1 MRATASSTLADSI
14 SVNLIDHRSI
24 WDAAVAEL
32 GGHVL
37 QSWNWGEFK
46 SLHGWL
52 PVRMLL
58 PMDGEPKIAAQ
69 ILFRRVGPVSVA
81 YVPRG
86 PLAGDLSV
94 GELAAF
100 TQAVDDEC
108 RKRRAIAVLIEPE
121 SSELPLSLG
130 QSALWAPNDVV
141 VQPRRT
147 IKVCVQ
153 KTDDELL
160 SMMKPKT
167 RYNVRLA
174 QRRGVIVR
182 RGGIQ
187 DVPAFYRL
195 LQETAD
201 RDAFGVHAVEYFDDM
216 LRVFGNDVA
225 LFIAELE
232 GEPAA
237 GLLALRSSDEA
248 IYMYG
253 ATRTEHQR
261 HMPAYLIQFVAMQWA
276 RDTGCRSYD
285 FWGIPPSDTPP
296 TDVMGDGE
304 SVNVRDG
311 MWGVYRFKQGFGG
324 EVVSYPGMYE
334 RVYAKPLMRAWR
346 ALRPN
351 LL

>member
-1 MRATASSTLADSI
+1 MTMTASTLPEASSVKRIRSGPSWDS
-14 SVNLIDHRSI
+14 SV
-24 WDAAVAEL
+24 AGL
-32 GGHVL
+32 GGHLL

-46 SLHGWL
+46 SLHGWQ

-58 PMDGEPKIAAQ
+58 LVDEEPKIAAQ
-69 ILFRRVGPVSVA
+69 ILFRRIGPFSVG

-86 PLAGDLSV
+86 PLAGDVLA

-100 TQAVDDEC
+100 TQAINEEC
-108 RKRRAIAVLIEPE
+108 RRRRAIAVLIEPE
-121 SSELPLSLG
+121 SPELPLSLG
-130 QSALWAPNDVV
+130 RSALWAPNDVL

-147 IKVCVQ
+147 IKVGVQ
-153 KTDDELL
+153 KSDDELL
-160 SMMKPKT
+160 AGMKSKT
-167 RYNVRLA
+167 RYNVRLS
-174 QRRGVIVR
+174 QRRGVTVR

-195 LQETAD
+195 LQETAA
-201 RDAFGVHAVEYFDDM
+201 RDGFGIHAIEYFDDM
-216 LRVFGNDVA
+216 VRVFGDSAA
-225 LFIAELE
+225 LFMAELD

-237 GLLALRSSDEA
+237 GLLALRFSGEVV
-248 IYMYG
+248 YMYG
-253 ATRTEHQR
+253 ATRTDYQR

-276 RDTGCRSYD
+276 RASGCETYD
-285 FWGIPPSDTPP
+285 LWGIPCDDGPP
-296 TDVMGDGE
+296 TEDSRDGE

-324 EVVSYPGMYE
+324 EIVRYPGMYE
-334 RVYAKPLMRAWR
+334 RVYVKPLLRAWR